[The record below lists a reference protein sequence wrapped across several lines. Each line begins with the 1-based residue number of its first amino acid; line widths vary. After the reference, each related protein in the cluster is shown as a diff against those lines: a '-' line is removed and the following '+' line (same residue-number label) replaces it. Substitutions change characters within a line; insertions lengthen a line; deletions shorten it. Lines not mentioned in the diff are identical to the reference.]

1 VLLARRLRTR
11 LGELDLVMRDGA
23 VLVVIE
29 VKTGRAGPRFRP
41 AVRVSHEDLERRW
54 RAAAEL
60 ARGGPHRVDVVEV
73 RLAPLEVVHLR
84 GLRQMP

>member
-11 LGELDLVMRDGA
+11 TGELDLVMRDGGT
-23 VLVVIE
+23 LVVVE

-41 AVRVSHEDLERRW
+41 AVRIAREDLERRW

-73 RLAPLEVVHLR
+73 RLAPLELLHLR
-84 GLRQMP
+84 GLRQPP